1 MKQCPIGR
9 LVLHIHAKIRSSW
22 HTCPGVKIPVL
33 AKCKLSSGSSTVWWT
48 PSVQRAKPTVFSTTV
63 LQCRVTWKRL
73 LWRGRI
79 NPQDGYKQ
87 FSVGRNEGQWQWAG
101 LQRHGRLGGATFKR
115 P

>member
-1 MKQCPIGR
+1 M
-9 LVLHIHAKIRSSW
+9 HAKIGSSW

-33 AKCKLSSGSSTVWWT
+33 AKCKLFSGSSTVWWK
-48 PSVQRAKPTVFSTTV
+48 PSAQRAKPTAFSAAV

-87 FSVGRNEGQWQWAG
+87 FSVGRNEGQ
-101 LQRHGRLGGATFKR
+101 
-115 P
+115 